1 MAALSSG
8 FNVLLFFAIIIFT
21 KLVDAVKETVIPE
34 ISNGRIEATHGGK
47 VINFFWTGCNSP
59 DCETTLVATFEG
71 GQYTGSTVGHALQRY
86 HPYLTPDNKSHVECF
101 YDASLDP
108 DDGSKSTPCKYQ
120 GSKMKRKIR
129 YIKTFKII
137 SVTISICI
145 NQTCSGIKEYKFVN
159 PARNP
164 CYFNNPCMNNAKCNP
179 GVHKYDCTCTPKWA
193 GKNCTMQMPPGFNY
207 TAGKCLDYDAKIK
220 VIFVSSAKECGSL
233 CAAMNDTSKTLCKS
247 FELKSL
253 PTNDQKNCTLRDSN
267 SLTHRLVTCDS
278 DYFEATAFS
287 SRPMPSTAT
296 NSAQIPYL
304 LLLISVAWLL

>member
-21 KLVDAVKETVIPE
+21 KLVDAAVKETVIPE

-159 PARNP
+159 P
-164 CYFNNPCMNNAKCNP
+164 
-179 GVHKYDCTCTPKWA
+179 V
-193 GKNCTMQMPPGFNY
+193 QMPPGFNY